1 MFPVEKL
8 GLGLHNPVEMTA
20 KKYTISLRERY
31 YMIGAVTDEMDFSTA
46 DHLQIVEG
54 RGGKE
59 INIGVTQM
67 TQNSVE

>member
-31 YMIGAVTDEMDFSTA
+31 YMIGAVTDEMDFST
-46 DHLQIVEG
+46 D
-54 RGGKE
+54 
-59 INIGVTQM
+59 
-67 TQNSVE
+67 